1 MRFVH
6 NLFHKSTNNTQPR
19 LSGVQIYIKAAQQTR
34 TRRTQNLPISILP
47 RFCSQIDHNILL
59 LTTPPSHKVHSKK
72 QKNSTYHN
80 DFSKIVLIS
89 RSEIIKKQN
98 IQNMATSYP
107 ELKRPK
113 NKILTVIKEY
123 LIMTIGMCI
132 YSFGWIGC
140 VLPAKSTSGAAS
152 GLAIV
157 VSTALQNTMGWE
169 VKIGTIVLIINVV
182 LLIIAG
188 FLLGWN
194 FGIKT
199 IYCIFALSMSMNIWQ
214 DILPADDFLHIDRF
228 LSMVIG
234 GVVTGFG
241 VAIAIMQ
248 GGSAGGTDIVAMI
261 INKFRSISYGRII
274 FILDLLI
281 IASSLTVGFSID
293 AAIYGYIMTLV
304 FGYTVDMILAGN
316 KQSSQVFIISPKY
329 DDITHALTTELGRGV
344 TLIEGEG
351 GYTHNKTKMV
361 MVVCSNR
368 ETPAVMKYVKDI
380 DPNAFITV
388 ASVMGVYGQGFQPI
402 KL

>member
-1 MRFVH
+1 
-6 NLFHKSTNNTQPR
+6 
-19 LSGVQIYIKAAQQTR
+19 
-34 TRRTQNLPISILP
+34 
-47 RFCSQIDHNILL
+47 
-59 LTTPPSHKVHSKK
+59 
-72 QKNSTYHN
+72 
-80 DFSKIVLIS
+80 
-89 RSEIIKKQN
+89 
-98 IQNMATSYP
+98 
-107 ELKRPK
+107 
-113 NKILTVIKEY
+113 
-123 LIMTIGMCI
+123 MTIGMCI

-157 VSTALQNTMGWE
+157 ISTALENTLGWD
-169 VKIGTIVLIINVV
+169 VKIGTIVLCINVV

-199 IYCIFALSMSMNIWQ
+199 IFCIFVLSMSMNVWQ

-241 VAIAIMQ
+241 VAIALMQ

-261 INKFRSISYGRII
+261 INKFRSISYGRVI
-274 FILDLLI
+274 FVLDLLI

-329 DDITHALTTELGRGV
+329 EEITRALNLELGRGV

-361 MVVCSNR
+361 MVVCNNR
-368 ETPAVMKYVKDI
+368 ETPAVMKYVKEI
-380 DPNAFITV
+380 DPNAFMTV

>member
-1 MRFVH
+1 
-6 NLFHKSTNNTQPR
+6 
-19 LSGVQIYIKAAQQTR
+19 
-34 TRRTQNLPISILP
+34 
-47 RFCSQIDHNILL
+47 
-59 LTTPPSHKVHSKK
+59 
-72 QKNSTYHN
+72 
-80 DFSKIVLIS
+80 
-89 RSEIIKKQN
+89 
-98 IQNMATSYP
+98 
-107 ELKRPK
+107 
-113 NKILTVIKEY
+113 
-123 LIMTIGMCI
+123 MTIGMCI

-157 VSTALQNTMGWE
+157 ISKALENTVGWE
-169 VKIGTIVLIINVV
+169 IKIGTIVLCINVV

-188 FLLGWN
+188 LTLGWK

-228 LSMVIG
+228 LSMIIG
-234 GVVTGFG
+234 GVITGFG
-241 VAIAIMQ
+241 VAITLMQ

-329 DDITHALTTELGRGV
+329 EEITRALNLGLGCGV

-368 ETPAVMKYVKDI
+368 ETPTVMKYVKEI
-380 DPNAFITV
+380 DPNAFMTV

>member
-1 MRFVH
+1 
-6 NLFHKSTNNTQPR
+6 
-19 LSGVQIYIKAAQQTR
+19 
-34 TRRTQNLPISILP
+34 
-47 RFCSQIDHNILL
+47 
-59 LTTPPSHKVHSKK
+59 
-72 QKNSTYHN
+72 
-80 DFSKIVLIS
+80 
-89 RSEIIKKQN
+89 
-98 IQNMATSYP
+98 
-107 ELKRPK
+107 
-113 NKILTVIKEY
+113 
-123 LIMTIGMCI
+123 
-132 YSFGWIGC
+132 
-140 VLPAKSTSGAAS
+140 
-152 GLAIV
+152 
-157 VSTALQNTMGWE
+157 
-169 VKIGTIVLIINVV
+169 
-182 LLIIAG
+182 
-188 FLLGWN
+188 
-194 FGIKT
+194 
-199 IYCIFALSMSMNIWQ
+199 
-214 DILPADDFLHIDRF
+214 
-228 LSMVIG
+228 
-234 GVVTGFG
+234 
-241 VAIAIMQ
+241 
-248 GGSAGGTDIVAMI
+248 MI

>member
-1 MRFVH
+1 M
-6 NLFHKSTNNTQPR
+6 
-19 LSGVQIYIKAAQQTR
+19 
-34 TRRTQNLPISILP
+34 
-47 RFCSQIDHNILL
+47 
-59 LTTPPSHKVHSKK
+59 TTP
-72 QKNSTYHN
+72 TT
-80 DFSKIVLIS
+80 
-89 RSEIIKKQN
+89 KQN
-98 IQNMATSYP
+98 VQKSGFMT
-107 ELKRPK
+107 
-113 NKILTVIKEY
+113 TVKEY

-157 VSTALQNTMGWE
+157 ISKALENAVGWE
-169 VKIGTIVLIINVV
+169 IKIGTIVLCINVV

-188 FLLGWN
+188 LTLGWK

-228 LSMVIG
+228 LSMIIG
-234 GVVTGFG
+234 GVITGFG
-241 VAIAIMQ
+241 VAITLMQ

-261 INKFRSISYGRII
+261 INKFRSISYGRVI

-281 IASSLTVGFSID
+281 IASSLTVGFTID

-329 DDITHALTTELGRGV
+329 EAIADAINHEAHRGV
-344 TLIEGEG
+344 TIIDGKGWYSKKEC
-351 GYTHNKTKMV
+351 KIA
-361 MVVCSNR
+361 MVVCRKRDASQILKIAR
-368 ETPAVMKYVKDI
+368 RI
-380 DPNAFITV
+380 DENAFCTMG
-388 ASVMGVYGQGFQPI
+388 SVMGVYGQGFEALSKI
-402 KL
+402 